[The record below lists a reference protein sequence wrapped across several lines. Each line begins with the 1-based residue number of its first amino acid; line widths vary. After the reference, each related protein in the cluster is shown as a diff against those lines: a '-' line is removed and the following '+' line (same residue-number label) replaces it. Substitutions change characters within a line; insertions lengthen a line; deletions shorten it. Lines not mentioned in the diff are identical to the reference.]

1 MEKKKIF
8 DDELKEQF
16 VAISNYCRGVGHNL
30 LGKDRMQTKE
40 IEALNIN
47 VHQTKIRMTNKQSE
61 DVLAA
66 SILKQYYS

>member
-1 MEKKKIF
+1 MEAAGMEVSALGIAKMYAH
-8 DDELKEQF
+8 
-16 VAISNYCRGVGHNL
+16 VCSNLVIDT
-30 LGKDRMQTKE
+30 KDRMQTKE

-66 SILKQYYS
+66 SILKQYSS